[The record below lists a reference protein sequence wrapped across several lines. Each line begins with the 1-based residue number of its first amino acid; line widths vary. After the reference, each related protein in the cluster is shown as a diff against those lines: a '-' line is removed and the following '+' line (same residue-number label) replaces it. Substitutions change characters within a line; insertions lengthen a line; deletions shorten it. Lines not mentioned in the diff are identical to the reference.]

1 MTDCRRPLPP
11 ASPTHRLPAC
21 LPLLPAC
28 SLLCLVLPQGSKTMA
43 VIETNSCPSGMKS
56 TPLFEEMEEEGG
68 YRTLLEN
75 TFLPMLPQVGGTTY
89 HLPPA
94 LS

>member
-1 MTDCRRPLPP
+1 M
-11 ASPTHRLPAC
+11 PAC
-21 LPLLPAC
+21 LPAC
-28 SLLCLVLPQGSKTMA
+28 PLLCLLPQGSKTMA

-75 TFLPMLPQVGGTTY
+75 TFLPMLPQVPRTTY
-89 HLPPA
+89 HQPSPASTLPP
-94 LS
+94 SWH